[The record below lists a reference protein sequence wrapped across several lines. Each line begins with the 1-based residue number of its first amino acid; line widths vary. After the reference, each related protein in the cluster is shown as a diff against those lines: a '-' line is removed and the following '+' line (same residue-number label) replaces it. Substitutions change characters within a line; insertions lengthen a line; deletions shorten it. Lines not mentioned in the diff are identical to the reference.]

1 MKTIRLGTPKQT
13 ATPEQLKIDIPTS
26 AGLGG
31 CDIVTFASGLQ
42 LLIIDMQLKQPTLF
56 QGFVERQSVSF
67 GFCLDGKFHYRPT
80 CLDQPFAVNAGDS
93 GFFYFPNNVEAFEK
107 ATDKRRLRVH
117 LILDVEHLFKM
128 AHGDEDRFYPVLKSL
143 EKKSPFRIVHNITP
157 VMRAVLY
164 QLLHCPY
171 CGMTRQLFLEGKAM
185 ELLSHKMEQLSSG
198 AASRVPMKSS
208 DTERIH
214 QAAQLLVHDLEHP
227 PNIMTLAN
235 SVGLN
240 RDKLHRCFRQVFG
253 LSPFEF
259 LRNQRLQAAMVLLQ
273 DSEINVTQAA
283 MMVGYSNM
291 SYFTRSFKSMFGITP
306 SQLQK
311 SQPTASTKLKIC

>member
-1 MKTIRLGTPKQT
+1 MKTIQLSPPQPT
-13 ATPEQLKIDIPTS
+13 AIPNQNRIDIPS
-26 AGLGG
+26 SVGKGG
-31 CDIVTFASGLQ
+31 IDILPFASGLQ
-42 LLIIDMQLKQPTLF
+42 LMFVDMQLKQPTVF
-56 QGFVERQSVSF
+56 QGFLEKPSVCF
-67 GFCLDGKFHYRPT
+67 GFCLKGKFHYRPS
-80 CLDQPFAVNAGDS
+80 CLDQPFTVNAGDS
-93 GFFYFPNNVEAFEK
+93 GFFYYPRSVEAFEK
-107 ATDKRRLRVH
+107 ATDKQRLRIH
-117 LILDVEHLFKM
+117 LILESEHLFKVV
-128 AHGDEDRFYPVLKSL
+128 HGDEDRFYPVLKSI
-143 EKKSPFRIVHNITP
+143 EKKTPCRIGHNITP

-164 QLLHCPY
+164 QMLHCPY
-171 CGMTRQLFLEGKAM
+171 HGMTRQLFLEGKAM
-185 ELLSHKMEQLSSG
+185 ELLSHKMEQLKSG
-198 AASRVPMKSS
+198 SISGTPMKSS

-240 RDKLHRCFRQVFG
+240 RNKLHLCFRQVFG

-259 LRNQRLQAAMVLLQ
+259 LRNQRLQTAMVLLQ

-306 SQLQK
+306 SHLRK
-311 SQPTASTKLKIC
+311 SPSTAPPN